1 MAALYLLVTCNMYAS
16 KEGRE
21 IGRRHKKFTHIH
33 IARKHAECPTIVV
46 TKK

>member
-1 MAALYLLVTCNMYAS
+1 MYAS

-21 IGRRHKKFTHIH
+21 IGRRHKKFAHIYT
-33 IARKHAECPTIVV
+33 ARKHEKCPTIVV